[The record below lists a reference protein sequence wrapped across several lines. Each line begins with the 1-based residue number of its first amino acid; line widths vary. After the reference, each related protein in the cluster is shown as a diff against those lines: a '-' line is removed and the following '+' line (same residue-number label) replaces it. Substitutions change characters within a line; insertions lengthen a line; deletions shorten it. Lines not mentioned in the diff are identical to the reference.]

1 MASKLKNKENNN
13 NTMPVKYDFF
23 LTPQPKEKQQKVR
36 YHARTVVDSTW
47 NNKDIATEI
56 SKRCTIRK
64 AEAEAVMEEM
74 AEIFLQKLKEG
85 HAVKLE
91 GIGTFRISAKSPS
104 VRAKNEV
111 RAESIK
117 FGGVV
122 FRAEKKLLRQLGSTK
137 FQKVMYSQTSTE
149 ISDIEIDGMLTE
161 YFKDHTYITTKELQQ
176 LCGLSNHT
184 ALRRLKQRVEEGRMT
199 HPGHRHSAFY
209 FPVPGNYGISREG
222 NMNAAL
228 QTSDNESV

>member
-1 MASKLKNKENNN
+1 
-13 NTMPVKYDFF
+13 MPVKYDFF

-47 NNKDIATEI
+47 NNKDIALEI

-64 AEAEAVMEEM
+64 AEAEAVMQEM
-74 AEIFLQKLKEG
+74 SEIFLQKLAEG
-85 HAVKLE
+85 HAIKLE

-104 VRAKNEV
+104 VRTKKEV

-122 FRAEKKLLRQLGSTK
+122 FRPEKKLLRQLSGTK
-137 FQKVMYSQTSTE
+137 FQKVMYSQTSLE
-149 ISDIEIDGMLTE
+149 VSDIELDGILTE
-161 YFKDHTYITTKELQQ
+161 HFKDHAYITTKELQYIS
-176 LCGLSNHT
+176 GLSNHT

-199 HPGHRHSAFY
+199 HPGHRFSAFY
-209 FPVPGNYGISREG
+209 FPVPGNFGISRDE
-222 NMNAAL
+222 NTDAAL
-228 QTSDNESV
+228 QSSDNESV